1 MKDDSF
7 ETLIN
12 YSIFFIEENP
22 DKAIELYKKAIEI
35 NQENTGV
42 IGNLAIMLHQKG
54 EFDEAKIYYE
64 LAKNKETKNINLINA
79 YGILKRDMGLE

>member
-54 EFDEAKIYYE
+54 EFDEVKIYYE
-64 LAKNKETKNINLINA
+64 LAINKETKNIKLINA